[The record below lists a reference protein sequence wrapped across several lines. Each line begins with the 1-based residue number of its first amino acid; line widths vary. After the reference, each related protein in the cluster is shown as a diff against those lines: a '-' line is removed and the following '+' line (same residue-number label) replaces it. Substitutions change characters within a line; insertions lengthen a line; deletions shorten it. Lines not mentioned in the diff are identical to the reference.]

1 MSLDETL
8 ALIDGTERNF
18 EQSFDVISNED
29 VSEELTNKST
39 CSIDVYNQSLD
50 HEGSNKEDLREVELE
65 NDKESSTDTLKGYCI
80 L

>member
-39 CSIDVYNQSLD
+39 CSIDVYNQ
-50 HEGSNKEDLREVELE
+50 DLREVELE
-65 NDKESSTDTLKGYCI
+65 NDNESSTDTLKGYCI